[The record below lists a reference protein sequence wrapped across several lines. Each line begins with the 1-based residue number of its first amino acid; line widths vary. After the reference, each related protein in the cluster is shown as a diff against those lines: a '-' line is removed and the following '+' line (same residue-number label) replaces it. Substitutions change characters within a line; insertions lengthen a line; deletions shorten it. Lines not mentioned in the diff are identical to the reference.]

1 MITTLI
7 GIQTILIGTAT
18 VAQLFK
24 SKDKK
29 VKLKLISNENGFK
42 IYKVKGGN

>member
-7 GIQTILIGTAT
+7 GIQTIIVGT
-18 VAQLFK
+18 VAVVQLIN
-24 SKDKK
+24 SKDKR

-42 IYKVKGGN
+42 TYKVKGGN

>member
-1 MITTLI
+1 MFTTLI
-7 GIQTILIGTAT
+7 GVNAILIGANI
-18 VAQLFK
+18 AQLFK

-42 IYKVKGGN
+42 TYKVKGGN